1 VKTYSEL
8 KSESVMVSGLSI
20 SWTMIGCLSVI
31 VYLSI
36 METNLFNVYAQEAE
50 ELIVRRVAIWDL
62 FYQGMVAAFTVGA
75 LVQGTL
81 IYIYW
86 RFRESNPKH
95 KVRTQN
101 QGV

>member
-1 VKTYSEL
+1 
-8 KSESVMVSGLSI
+8 MVSRLAI

-31 VYLSI
+31 GYLSI
-36 METNLFNVYAQEAE
+36 FEINFIDVFAQEAE

-62 FYQGMVAAFTVGA
+62 FYQGMVAAFVFGA

-86 RFRESNPKH
+86 RFRETNPKN
-95 KVRTQN
+95 KVRTQDKEA
-101 QGV
+101 

>member
-1 VKTYSEL
+1 
-8 KSESVMVSGLSI
+8 MVSRLAI

-31 VYLSI
+31 GYLSSFEI
-36 METNLFNVYAQEAE
+36 NFIDVFAQEAE

-62 FYQGMVAAFTVGA
+62 FYQGMVAAFVVGA

-86 RFRESNPKH
+86 RFRESNPKN
-95 KVRTQN
+95 KPRTEKKEA
-101 QGV
+101 

>member
-1 VKTYSEL
+1 
-8 KSESVMVSGLSI
+8 MVSRLAI
-20 SWTMIGCLSVI
+20 SWTMIGCLSI
-31 VYLSI
+31 LVYLSL
-36 METNLFNVYAQEAE
+36 MESNLVNVYAQQAE

-62 FYQGMVAAFTVGA
+62 FYQGMVAAFVVGA

-86 RFRESNPKH
+86 RFRESNPKNR
-95 KVRTQN
+95 VRTQN

>member
-1 VKTYSEL
+1 
-8 KSESVMVSGLSI
+8 MVSRLAI

-31 VYLSI
+31 GYLSI
-36 METNLFNVYAQEAE
+36 FGSNFTYVFAQEAE

-62 FYQGMVAAFTVGA
+62 FYQGMVAAFVVGA

-86 RFRESNPKH
+86 RFRESNPKN
-95 KVRTQN
+95 KPRTEKKEA
-101 QGV
+101 